1 MEQKNHIQE
10 TEKLLGRLDDLHASM
25 EVPYGKS
32 RDEIWEAMQR
42 KMTAEVKPVRLW
54 IHPVRMRF
62 LWAAATLALLMGLG
76 ALLRFYHHTI
86 RTAPGQMVTVTL
98 PDKSTAVLNA
108 QSKLTWY
115 PLWWTFSKKVVFT
128 GEAFFKGPHGKRF
141 SVKSARGTVAVLG
154 TSFDIYARKDNYRVV
169 CFTGKVRVTSRTKN
183 RIILTP
189 GEKAE
194 VNTMGEI
201 TFSKKIKT
209 SNYNAWTDHQFVFT
223 ATPIASVLAE
233 MVRRYNVK
241 IDLEKAVSESYT
253 GNFSAEIPVEQALNI
268 VCKPFGL
275 TFVKV
280 DNQHFIIR

>member
-10 TEKLLGRLDDLHASM
+10 TGRLCGKLNNLHASL
-25 EVPYGKS
+25 EIPYEES
-32 RDEIWEAMQR
+32 LDEIWEAMQQ
-42 KMTAEVKPVRLW
+42 KIAVEDKPVRLR
-54 IHPVRMRF
+54 IRPARMRF
-62 LWAAATLALLMGLG
+62 LWVAATLGLLIGLG

-86 RTAPGQMVTVTL
+86 RTAPGQMATITL
-98 PDKSTAVLNA
+98 PDESTVVLNA
-108 QSKLTWY
+108 QSKLTYY
-115 PLWWTFSKKVVFT
+115 PLWWTFSREVVLT

-141 SVKSARGTVAVLG
+141 SVKSTRGTVDVLG

-169 CFTGKVRVTSRTKN
+169 CFTGTVQVTSRTKN

-194 VNTMGEI
+194 VNPQGEI
-201 TFSKKIKT
+201 TFSKEIKT
-209 SNYNAWTDHQFVFT
+209 SDYNAWTNQQFVFT
-223 ATPIASVLAE
+223 ATPIAAVLAE
-233 MVRRYNVK
+233 MARRYNVK
-241 IDLEKAVSESYT
+241 IDLEKAVNKNYT

-268 VCKPFGL
+268 VGKPFGL

>member
-10 TEKLLGRLDDLHASM
+10 TEKLRGELDNLHASM
-25 EVPYGKS
+25 EIPYGKS

-42 KMTAEVKPVRLW
+42 KIAVEDKPVLHIR
-54 IHPVRMRF
+54 PVRVRL
-62 LWAAATLALLMGLG
+62 LWAATLALLMGLG
-76 ALLRFYHHTI
+76 SLLRFYHHTI
-86 RTAPGQMVTVTL
+86 RTVPGQMVTVTL
-98 PDKSTAVLNA
+98 PDESTAMLNA
-108 QSKLTWY
+108 QSELTYY
-115 PLWWTFSKKVVFT
+115 PLWWTFSRKVVLT
-128 GEAFFKGPHGKRF
+128 GEAFFKGPHDRRF

-169 CFTGKVRVTSRTKN
+169 CFSGKVRVTSRTKN

-194 VNTMGEI
+194 VNPQGEI
-201 TFSKKIKT
+201 IFSKKIKA

-233 MVRRYNVK
+233 LVRRYNVK
-241 IDLEKAVSESYT
+241 IDFEKAVNENYT

-280 DNQHFIIR
+280 DNQHFIIK